1 MVASVSTVN
10 LKAFVYSVSCTQ
22 SFMVTFMLDS
32 FVSCFICYC
41 TIKVLHYF
49 LLGDDI
55 DQILEENNLLAPAAE
70 DQPDEKKV
78 TND

>member
-1 MVASVSTVN
+1 
-10 LKAFVYSVSCTQ
+10 
-22 SFMVTFMLDS
+22 
-32 FVSCFICYC
+32 
-41 TIKVLHYF
+41 VLHYF